1 VVGTTVTFA
10 HHSFVNRLLAI
21 ALPYP
26 FDRPFMQLAL
36 VAGVAVGI
44 GAPLLGTFLVERRM
58 SLIGDGI
65 GHVAFAGVSVGL
77 FTGTWPIGA
86 ALVVAVLGA
95 VLLEVL
101 RSSGRAAGDLALA
114 VLLYAG
120 VGGGVVL
127 AGAAGSY
134 NASVLQYLFGSPLSV
149 TTSEAQI
156 MVVLCIL
163 IIGLIGWKWR
173 TLLAVVT
180 DADFARTIGINV
192 RVIDLALAV
201 GTALVI
207 VASMRVVG
215 VMLVGAMIV
224 LPVGTAR
231 LLAPSFL
238 SALVGSSFIGAL
250 MVIAGLSLARTKGL
264 PAGGTIVCLGVVTV
278 ALAATL
284 SWVRSK
290 LPSATR

>member
-1 VVGTTVTFA
+1 MMVAVV
-10 HHSFVNRLLAI
+10 
-21 ALPYP
+21 LPYP

-36 VAGVAVGI
+36 IAGLAVGI

-86 ALVVAVLGA
+86 ALLVATLGA
-95 VLLEVL
+95 VLLELL

-149 TTSEAQI
+149 TESEAMT
-156 MVVLCIL
+156 MVGLCVL
-163 IIGLIGWKWR
+163 IIAVIGWKWR

-180 DADFARTIGINV
+180 DADFARTIGISV
-192 RVIDLALAV
+192 RIIDLALAV

-231 LLAPSFL
+231 LLAPSFV
-238 SALVGSSFIGAL
+238 SALVGSAFIGAL
-250 MVIAGLSLARTKGL
+250 MVTAGLSLARSAGL

-278 ALAATL
+278 ALAAGL
-284 SWVRSK
+284 SWGRSK
-290 LPSATR
+290 IAHASS

>member
-1 VVGTTVTFA
+1 MFTLHQLLMT
-10 HHSFVNRLLAI
+10 RLLALT
-21 ALPYP
+21 LPYP
-26 FDRPFMQLAL
+26 FELQFMQRAL
-36 VAGVAVGI
+36 IAGLAVGI

-86 ALVVAVLGA
+86 ALIVAVLGA
-95 VLLEVL
+95 ILLEVL

-149 TTSEAQI
+149 TTTETQT
-156 MVVLCIL
+156 MVGLCIL
-163 IIGLIGWKWR
+163 IIGLIFWKWR

-180 DADFARTIGINV
+180 DADFARTIGV
-192 RVIDLALAV
+192 GVKAIDLALAV

-231 LLAPSFL
+231 LIAPSFL
-238 SALVGSSFIGAL
+238 SALIGSSFIGAL
-250 MVIAGLSLARTKGL
+250 MVIAGLSLARTAGL

-278 ALAATL
+278 ALAAAL
-284 SWVRSK
+284 SWGQRSWGR
-290 LPSATR
+290 STI